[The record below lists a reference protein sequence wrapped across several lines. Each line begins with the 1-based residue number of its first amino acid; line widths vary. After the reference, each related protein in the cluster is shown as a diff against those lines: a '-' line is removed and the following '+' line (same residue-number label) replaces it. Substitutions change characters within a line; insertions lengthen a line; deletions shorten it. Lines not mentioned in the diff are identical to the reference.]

1 MRWTGTGSGERAT
14 RPWRIR
20 GRSGCMGKFQEKSGR
35 NHGPEKQEGLGV
47 YSENVERK
55 EKLGRKKYIEAELQA
70 CMNRDG

>member
-1 MRWTGTGSGERAT
+1 
-14 RPWRIR
+14 
-20 GRSGCMGKFQEKSGR
+20 MGKFQEKSGR